1 MPPFDDPN
9 GSDCILKLDQI
20 SKSLASDNVNV
31 SITSPAGP
39 IVVSPI
45 RFSEVGIHYIKV
57 ILWDYTKGSS
67 G

>member
-1 MPPFDDPN
+1 VPPFVDPN

-20 SKSLASDNVNV
+20 SKYFARDNVSV

-45 RFSEVGIHYIKV
+45 RFSEVGIHYMKV
-57 ILWDYTKGSS
+57 ILWDYTRDSS